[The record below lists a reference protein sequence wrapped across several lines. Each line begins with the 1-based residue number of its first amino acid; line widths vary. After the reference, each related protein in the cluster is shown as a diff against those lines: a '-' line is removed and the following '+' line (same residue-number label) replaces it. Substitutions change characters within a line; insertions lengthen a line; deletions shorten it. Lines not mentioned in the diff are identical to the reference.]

1 MRISQENC
9 PVEAASI
16 SLRATVPED
25 EPFLF
30 HLYCKT
36 REPEFAL
43 LDLPDQQKMSLLQM
57 QYDAQHGG
65 YCAQYPGSEN
75 LLVMHQDVP
84 AGRIWIAR
92 LEDEIC
98 LVDIA
103 LLAEFRSQGIGT
115 LLVNEILEEA
125 RKAGK
130 PVRSTVFRFNYGSL
144 RFHQRLGFQVKAED
158 EIQFYMEWAPG
169 I

>member
-1 MRISQENC
+1 MSISQENC
-9 PVEAASI
+9 LAEAASI
-16 SLRATVPED
+16 TLRAAVAED
-25 EPFLF
+25 DGFLF

-43 LDLPDQQKMSLLQM
+43 LALPDQQKIQLLQM
-57 QYDAQHGG
+57 QHNAQQSSYRG
-65 YCAQYPGSEN
+65 QYPGSEN
-75 LLVMHQDVP
+75 LLVLHQGVP

-92 LEDEIC
+92 LEDEIR

-103 LLAEFRSQGIGT
+103 LLPEFRSQGAGT
-115 LLVNEILEEA
+115 FLMNEILAEA

-130 PVRSTVFRFNYGSL
+130 PVRSTVFRFNPGSL

-169 I
+169 T